1 MNIIAD
7 LQLHSRFARACSK
20 YTTLDKLEE
29 YARIKGINLL
39 STGDFQHP
47 LWNKEIKNNLNEDEN
62 GILWSK
68 NKFPFL
74 WGSEISL
81 MYSDGGRRA
90 VHLLMFAPNGE
101 IADQGGLHGVVAN
114 RSLRISIIWTG
125 LGSTPCRIAR

>member
-7 LQLHSRFARACSK
+7 LQLHSRFSRACSK
-20 YTTLDKLEE
+20 NTTLDKLEE
-29 YARIKGINLL
+29 YAKIKGINLL

-47 LWNKEIKNNLNEDEN
+47 IWNSEIKNNLEEDEK

-81 MYSDGGRRA
+81 MYKDDGRRA

-101 IADQGGLHGVVAN
+101 VADQMVDA
-114 RSLRISIIWTG
+114 
-125 LGSTPCRIAR
+125 LGKKVD